1 MTNKRLPV
9 QILPMLAKNFTD
21 RNLPSSY
28 FRQPK
33 LDGVR
38 MVWTGRNA
46 NSRTGKE
53 IKGMP
58 LLLEEIADLADGFP
72 LDGELYCHTKSFQKQ
87 LGSIRRT
94 VNIHED
100 LEIGYH
106 VYDHPVASVE
116 FAERWER
123 VLERVKPGG
132 RIHLVETVE
141 GTGVESADELNI
153 FEARGYEGTML
164 RSASGLYKFGK
175 RSKDLLKLKTMQ
187 DAEFEVVGLV
197 ELCHY
202 EKLIVPEGT
211 PGSKPYADGTWYKN
225 GEATTQATAGAVV
238 CKLAD
243 GRTFEV
249 GTGMDDQMRQAL
261 WNEPPIG
268 KMLTVKFQEYT
279 DEGIPRFPVFVAI
292 RDYE

>member
-1 MTNKRLPV
+1 
-9 QILPMLAKNFTD
+9 
-21 RNLPSSY
+21 
-28 FRQPK
+28 
-33 LDGVR
+33 
-38 MVWTGRNA
+38 
-46 NSRTGKE
+46 
-53 IKGMP
+53 MP